1 MARPFRSGFVSIVGR
16 PNVGKSTLLNHLVG
30 EKLAGVSRKP
40 QTTRHVIRGIV
51 SRPLGQAVFL
61 DTPGFHDP
69 HDRLGEWM
77 MGEIG
82 KALEGS
88 DLVYWVVFPEPPD
101 ALDQELAGKFQK
113 GTVPLFLLINQV
125 DRVVKSKRP
134 PLVEAWRKLH
144 PFREILPISAVHG
157 ENLSVLIEKTF
168 RALPEHPAYFD
179 EALFTDQNER
189 TIAGE
194 IIREKV
200 FRFTGEEVPYSS
212 AVEIEEFKEKS
223 AGLVV
228 IKASV
233 IVEKDSQ
240 KAILIGK
247 SGAKVKQIG
256 QAAREELERLLGRKV
271 FLELWV
277 KTLKNWKKDPEALKQ
292 LGYGG

>member
-1 MARPFRSGFVSIVGR
+1 M
-16 PNVGKSTLLNHLVG
+16 VG
-30 EKLAGVSRKP
+30 EKGAGVSRKP
-40 QTTRHVIRGIV
+40 QPTRHVIRGIV
-51 SRPLGQAVFL
+51 SRPQGQAVFL

-88 DLVYWVVFPEPPD
+88 DLIYWVVFPEPPD
-101 ALDQELAGKFQK
+101 TLDQELAGKFQK
-113 GTVPLFLLINQV
+113 GAVPLFLLINQV

-134 PLVEAWRKLH
+134 PLLEAWRKLH
-144 PFREILPISAVHG
+144 PFREVLPISAVHG
-157 ENLSVLIEKTF
+157 KNLSVLIEKTF
-168 RALPEHPAYFD
+168 QALPENPAYFD
-179 EALFTDQNER
+179 EEILTDQNER
-189 TIAGE
+189 TIVGE

-228 IKASV
+228 IKAAV
-233 IVEKDSQ
+233 VAEKDSQ
-240 KAILIGK
+240 KVILIGK
-247 SGAKVKQIG
+247 GGAKIKQIG
-256 QAAREELERLLGRKV
+256 QAARLEIERFLGKKV

-277 KTLKNWKKDPEALKQ
+277 KTLKNWKKDPEALKR